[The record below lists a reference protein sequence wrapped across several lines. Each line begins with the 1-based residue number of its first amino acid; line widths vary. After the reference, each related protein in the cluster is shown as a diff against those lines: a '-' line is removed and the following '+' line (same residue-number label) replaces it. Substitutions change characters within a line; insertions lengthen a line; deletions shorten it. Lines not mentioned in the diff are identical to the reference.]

1 MVKRNKT
8 KLALLVVAILLGITS
23 IITSFTGLPG
33 TMDTE
38 PLLAVGVVLLAV
50 AGLLKD

>member
-1 MVKRNKT
+1 MVRRNKT
-8 KLALLVVAILLGITS
+8 KLALFGVAVVLGTAS
-23 IITSFTGLPG
+23 IVMSFTGLPG

-38 PLLAVGVVLLAV
+38 PLLAVAAICLGV